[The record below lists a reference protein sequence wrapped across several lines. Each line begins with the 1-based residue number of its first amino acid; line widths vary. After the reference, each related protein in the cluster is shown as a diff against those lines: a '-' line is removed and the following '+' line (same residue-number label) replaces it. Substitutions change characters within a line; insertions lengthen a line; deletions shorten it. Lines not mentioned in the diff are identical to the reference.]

1 MKNEIKNKI
10 DIAKEVLSALPK
22 NNEKNTIRYINEAN
36 KIYANFN
43 NVKIQLVEEIKQRV
57 KTIDNIV
64 RNQEE
69 VNFDFSEIKSRIS
82 LLTKD
87 NTPYEKLNLDKTLYN
102 LSKFYN
108 TNLKDIN
115 QSILEAINSFNK
127 VGIILKEKDFI
138 YDEYQREYMKEIL
151 VVDETNLDSLNV
163 SFENYYWKSPNIIF
177 YIEFNFRS
185 LYNKHKK
192 KFEKYVTN
200 LKKELNQNVEDI
212 VKEYKES
219 KISYDL
225 SIDRNS
231 KIYLNNFVGGVF
243 DVKDYNKDNIS
254 KLLKELFDSSVEIE
268 PRILFNLE
276 YTLNEYKIYL
286 KYKNIIESIK
296 EELKGKT
303 KDKLNSAKKLKEI
316 SKLESLLSKLNRKK
330 ANNRTLQIEETI
342 EKIKVLYKEYDE
354 LYYKENLYK
363 NLTEDSKIIDGLKFI
378 TSYYEHFIV
387 LSKKENEDMTI
398 EEIEK
403 NLEELKEFVLSPYN
417 NIINNLNL
425 LGDYNI
431 PVIIMDKYKLYN
443 MNITLEDL
451 EEENLEVLMKKV
463 NTICNYHKI
472 NNLENLNIEKII
484 DYVKLEK
491 LLKNLD

>member
-1 MKNEIKNKI
+1 M
-10 DIAKEVLSALPK
+10 
-22 NNEKNTIRYINEAN
+22 
-36 KIYANFN
+36 
-43 NVKIQLVEEIKQRV
+43 
-57 KTIDNIV
+57 
-64 RNQEE
+64 
-69 VNFDFSEIKSRIS
+69 
-82 LLTKD
+82 
-87 NTPYEKLNLDKTLYN
+87 
-102 LSKFYN
+102 
-108 TNLKDIN
+108 
-115 QSILEAINSFNK
+115 
-127 VGIILKEKDFI
+127 
-138 YDEYQREYMKEIL
+138 
-151 VVDETNLDSLNV
+151 
-163 SFENYYWKSPNIIF
+163 
-177 YIEFNFRS
+177 
-185 LYNKHKK
+185 
-192 KFEKYVTN
+192 
-200 LKKELNQNVEDI
+200 
-212 VKEYKES
+212 
-219 KISYDL
+219 
-225 SIDRNS
+225 
-231 KIYLNNFVGGVF
+231 
-243 DVKDYNKDNIS
+243 
-254 KLLKELFDSSVEIE
+254 
-268 PRILFNLE
+268 
-276 YTLNEYKIYL
+276 
-286 KYKNIIESIK
+286 
-296 EELKGKT
+296 
-303 KDKLNSAKKLKEI
+303 
-316 SKLESLLSKLNRKK
+316 NRKK